1 MRVLLKKLQDPDEFS
16 LSISL
21 CLDYST
27 TISEQYEMFQESLTE
42 LFAPQM
48 SSTLQKSEGK
58 EDHN

>member
-1 MRVLLKKLQDPDEFS
+1 MRVLFKLQDPDEFS

-27 TISEQYEMFQESLTE
+27 TISEQYEMFQASLTE
-42 LFAPQM
+42 LFTPQI
-48 SSTLQKSEGK
+48 SSTLRKSEGK